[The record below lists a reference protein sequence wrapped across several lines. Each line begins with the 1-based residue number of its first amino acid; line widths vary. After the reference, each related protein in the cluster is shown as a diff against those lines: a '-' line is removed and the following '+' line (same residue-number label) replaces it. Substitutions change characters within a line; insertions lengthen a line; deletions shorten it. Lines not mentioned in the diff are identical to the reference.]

1 MNLASSGLG
10 LLLLLAGLASW
21 VAVQTA
27 WRRVF
32 PDPGGEL
39 DALAGRG
46 GCGGCRGGECTNQCD
61 DGSAT
66 RPDVGGRQV
75 R

>member
-10 LLLLLAGLASW
+10 LIFLLAGLASW
-21 VAVQTA
+21 VAVQSA
-27 WRRVF
+27 WRRTF

-46 GCGGCRGGECTNQCD
+46 GCGGCHGGECTNQCD
-61 DGSAT
+61 DQSAA
-66 RPDVGGRQV
+66 RASVVGRQG